1 MKTVYVGIDLGS
13 KVCVGTA
20 RDSMGNILNSRSFG
34 TSEKNLIDYV
44 AGQKGKTRVLME
56 ECELAG
62 WVYRTLLPNAESVEV
77 CDPKRN
83 AWISRSER
91 KDDRVDSR
99 KLSEQLRI
107 GSYSVIYHPE
117 EDEMAAFKISVQH
130 YDKTVKRSTKLK
142 LQIKATLRG
151 QGVMTTTGHVY
162 GRTGREKA
170 IEKVKHPAIREILVQ
185 DLELLDQLMK
195 EKQQARSRVIRISKK
210 FPVTERFKK
219 IPGIGPILAA
229 QFVAFVQNPHRFNK
243 RRLWAFSRLGIAKR
257 SSDGVN
263 LGPERLSRSGNGS
276 MKDLSR
282 KAYEAAMR
290 TRDPNGIKTFYGRSL
305 SRTGDPNHARLN
317 TQRKILA
324 IMLAMWRDGTEYSD
338 DLVLGK
344 RA

>member
-1 MKTVYVGIDLGS
+1 MKEVYVGIDLGS

-20 RDSMGNILNSRSFG
+20 RDSKGNIQNSREFR
-34 TSEKNLIDYV
+34 TSEKNIIDYV
-44 AGQKGKTRVLME
+44 EGQKGKVRVLME

-62 WVYRTLLPNAESVEV
+62 WVYRTLLPFAASVEV

-91 KDDRVDSR
+91 KDDKVDSR

-117 EDEMAAFKISVQH
+117 EDEMAAFKIAVQH
-130 YDKTVKRSTKLK
+130 YDKTVKRTTRLM
-142 LQIKATLRG
+142 LQVKATLRG
-151 QGVMTTTGHVY
+151 QGVITNSRHVY
-162 GRTGREKA
+162 GRKGREGA
-170 IEKVKHPAIREILVQ
+170 IEKVKHPAIREILRQ
-185 DLELLDQLMK
+185 DFESMDQLMR
-195 EKQQARSRVIRISKK
+195 ERREARSRVIRLSKN

-219 IPGIGPILAA
+219 IPGIGPILSSR
-229 QFVAFVQNPHRFNK
+229 FVAYVQNPHRFNK
-243 RRLWAFSRLGIAKR
+243 RRLWSFSRLGIAKR
-257 SSDGVN
+257 SSDGVSM
-263 LGPERLSRSGNGS
+263 GRERLNRSGNGS

-282 KAYEAAMR
+282 KAFEAAMR
-290 TRDPNGIKTFYGRSL
+290 TRDPNGIKIFYRRSL
-305 SRTGDPNHARLN
+305 SRTGDQNHARLN
-317 TQRKILA
+317 TQRKVLA